1 MTGGNRKFLAALS
14 LLSLIAITSLML
26 MPVELLVPAD
36 LGLSPLVVRALALIN
51 PAMLMMAALTAG
63 YFLAPKVG
71 LDAPFLQSWALGRTD
86 FTILKKQIGPG
97 LAGAIL
103 VGGLLFLYGS
113 LFLPQLE
120 AAAKPEAA
128 ALLQFGFP
136 PITRLF
142 YGGIGEEI
150 IMRWGLMS
158 LVAWA
163 GWKLAGKNRTAS
175 PAIMWAAIA
184 ITALLFGS
192 GHLPMAYTIMDSPP
206 VPIIGAIV
214 GFNAIAAVIFGWLF
228 WKYGLE
234 SAIFAHMGAHII
246 ALVAGA

>member
-1 MTGGNRKFLAALS
+1 MTGGNRKFLTALS
-14 LLSLIAITSLML
+14 LLSLIAIASLML

-36 LGLSPLVVRALALIN
+36 MGFSPLAVRALSLIN
-51 PAMLMMAALTAG
+51 PAMLMIAALTAG

-71 LDAPFLQSWALGRTD
+71 LDAPFLRSWALGRTD
-86 FTILKKQIGPG
+86 YTILKKLMGPG

-103 VGGLLFLYGS
+103 VGGLLLLYGN

-136 PITRLF
+136 PVTRLL

-158 LVAWA
+158 LVAWT
-163 GWKLAGKNRTAS
+163 GWKLAGKSATVT

-184 ITALLFGS
+184 ITALLFGA
-192 GHLPMAYTIMDSPP
+192 GHLPMAFTIMDSPP
-206 VPIIGAIV
+206 IPIIGAII
-214 GFNAIAAVIFGWLF
+214 GFNALAAVIFGWLF
-228 WKYGLE
+228 WKHGLE